1 MGDACS
7 LRSCPND
14 CSGRGYCLNGT
25 CSCIGTWRGGDC
37 SVQPCPSN
45 CSNIGVCTADR
56 CYCPAG
62 FTGDACQTRVLS
74 AQWARSARY
83 GADTALM
90 PPTVEGSS
98 PTTLEGTSPNFI
110 ELGLMRGRVPPLGQ
124 G

>member
-1 MGDACS
+1 M
-7 LRSCPND
+7 
-14 CSGRGYCLNGT
+14 
-25 CSCIGTWRGGDC
+25 
-37 SVQPCPSN
+37 QPCPSN

-90 PPTVEGSS
+90 PPSVEGSS

-110 ELGLMRGRVPPLGQ
+110 ELGFMRGRVPPLGQ
-124 G
+124 SELPLGAALMPSSEGA